1 MKKSK
6 MQPLLWMMILLTTLT
21 TQCDTPQATQAP
33 VAEEKVLK
41 VGVLSPFTGPSIMI
55 GEQAKNAVTMAFE
68 QIDYRIGDYK
78 IELVWID
85 SQSDPN
91 EAANAYDKAVRQD
104 GIQAGFWNFHSSVAV
119 AVMEVTAEYKI
130 PHFFTGGVTELV
142 NDKVQA
148 NPEKYSYWNFKML
161 PAPGQYRAVNYV
173 TAIEGA
179 IADGLWDPEEKRAA
193 IYMEDTD
200 YGHSL
205 GSGLKRALESAG
217 WTVAAEQ
224 YFPPDQT
231 EFHAMLNQFKR
242 EDVGLLAVTSTGID
256 SRIALVK
263 QIDEIGLKSLIICD
277 GLGWTGDWYEL
288 AGSSSNY
295 VLDRIPDWVTDE
307 GKAFAREYE
316 ARWGVYP
323 SPIGAGAA
331 YDAANFFI
339 RVAQATYEQYG
350 ELNSQTLYR
359 FGQEK
364 IQTGEFTFTGGVFQP
379 GYKYT
384 PETIPDPVVGT
395 GYYTHFVVQY
405 MDGGKV
411 IVWPEEFRQADVQI
425 KP

>member
-1 MKKSK
+1 MIKSK
-6 MQPLLWMMILLTTLT
+6 MPSLLWMMILLTTLT
-21 TQCDTPQATQAP
+21 TQCGTPQATQAP
-33 VAEEKVLK
+33 VAEGKVLK
-41 VGVLSPFTGPSIMI
+41 VGVLSPFTGPSATV

-68 QIDYRIGDYK
+68 KIDYKIGGYK

-104 GIQAGFWNFHSSVAV
+104 GIQAGFWNWHSSVAV

-130 PHFFTGGVTELV
+130 PHFFSAGATELV
-142 NDKVQA
+142 NDKLQT
-148 NPEKYSYWNFKML
+148 NPERYSYWNFKML
-161 PAPGQYRAVNYV
+161 PAPSNYWTFNYV
-173 TAIEGA
+173 VAIEAA
-179 IADGLWDPEEKRAA
+179 ITNGLWNPEEKRAA

-205 GSGLKRALESAG
+205 SFGLKRDLESAG
-217 WTVAAEQ
+217 WTIVDEQ
-224 YFPPDQT
+224 YFPQDQT
-231 EFHAMLNQFKR
+231 EFHAVLNQFKG
-242 EDVGLLAVTSTGID
+242 EDVDLLAVSSTGID
-256 SRIALVK
+256 SMIALVK
-263 QIDEIGLKSLIICD
+263 QIDEVGLKSLIIAD

-288 AGSSSNY
+288 TGSSSNY

-307 GKAFAREYE
+307 GKAFTREYE

-323 SPIGAGAA
+323 SPSAAGKA

-339 RVAQATYEQYG
+339 RVGQATLEQYG

-364 IQTGEFTFTGGVFQP
+364 IQTGEFTFTDGIVQP
-379 GYKYT
+379 NYKYT
-384 PETIPDPVVGT
+384 PDTVPDPVVGI
-395 GYYTHFVVQY
+395 GYFSFYVLQY
-405 MDGGKV
+405 MDGEKV
-411 IVWPEEFRQADVQI
+411 VVWPKGFRQADLQI